1 MILIIIEFNRN
12 CQKLYNIL
20 RNEKYNVD
28 HTCWQFSHHSPT
40 NNSCSNRSFLTLLIK
55 SKPIN
60 SFNKYISTSQFQ
72 HVSFHIHNHFIDP
85 FSSSSSTSSM
95 MKTTE
100 MESLIP
106 KPTRYL
112 RRRRYQRLDVDGAAA
127 AGDGKKTKVI
137 RLRRR
142 QWRMR
147 VVPRL
152 TWAIRS
158 PLKMWTKVK
167 NTYEKF
173 MLRSMN
179 TETTF
184 GNQKTRDVSKD
195 YSRDAFEARLIF
207 EISKALV
214 ASHELNSK

>member
-1 MILIIIEFNRN
+1 
-12 CQKLYNIL
+12 
-20 RNEKYNVD
+20 
-28 HTCWQFSHHSPT
+28 
-40 NNSCSNRSFLTLLIK
+40 
-55 SKPIN
+55 
-60 SFNKYISTSQFQ
+60 
-72 HVSFHIHNHFIDP
+72 
-85 FSSSSSTSSM
+85 
-95 MKTTE
+95 
-100 MESLIP
+100 
-106 KPTRYL
+106 
-112 RRRRYQRLDVDGAAA
+112 
-127 AGDGKKTKVI
+127 
-137 RLRRR
+137 
-142 QWRMR
+142 MR

-184 GNQKTRDVSKD
+184 ENQKTRDVSKD

>member
-1 MILIIIEFNRN
+1 
-12 CQKLYNIL
+12 
-20 RNEKYNVD
+20 
-28 HTCWQFSHHSPT
+28 
-40 NNSCSNRSFLTLLIK
+40 
-55 SKPIN
+55 
-60 SFNKYISTSQFQ
+60 
-72 HVSFHIHNHFIDP
+72 
-85 FSSSSSTSSM
+85 M
-95 MKTTE
+95 MKSVE

-112 RRRRYQRLDVDGAAA
+112 RRRRYQRLDEDAIT
-127 AGDGKKTKVI
+127 GDGRKTKVL

-142 QWRMR
+142 QWRIR

-158 PLKMWTKVK
+158 PIKMWTKLK

-173 MLRSMN
+173 MLKSMKSD
-179 TETTF
+179 TIF
-184 GNQKTRDVSKD
+184 GTKDRVVSKEN

-214 ASHELNSK
+214 ASHELNSMK

>member
-1 MILIIIEFNRN
+1 
-12 CQKLYNIL
+12 
-20 RNEKYNVD
+20 
-28 HTCWQFSHHSPT
+28 
-40 NNSCSNRSFLTLLIK
+40 
-55 SKPIN
+55 
-60 SFNKYISTSQFQ
+60 
-72 HVSFHIHNHFIDP
+72 
-85 FSSSSSTSSM
+85 M

-127 AGDGKKTKVI
+127 GDGKKTKVT
-137 RLRRR
+137 RLRKR

-184 GNQKTRDVSKD
+184 ENQKTRDVSKD

>member
-1 MILIIIEFNRN
+1 
-12 CQKLYNIL
+12 
-20 RNEKYNVD
+20 
-28 HTCWQFSHHSPT
+28 
-40 NNSCSNRSFLTLLIK
+40 
-55 SKPIN
+55 
-60 SFNKYISTSQFQ
+60 
-72 HVSFHIHNHFIDP
+72 
-85 FSSSSSTSSM
+85 M
-95 MKTTE
+95 MRTTE

-106 KPTRYL
+106 KPTRFL
-112 RRRRYQRLDVDGAAA
+112 RRRRYQRLDVDGAAS
-127 AGDGKKTKVI
+127 GDGKKAKVI

-142 QWRMR
+142 QWRIR

-173 MLRSMN
+173 MLRSVN
-179 TETTF
+179 TETTL
-184 GNQKTRDVSKD
+184 GNQKTRDVSKDD